1 MSKLASMKKHVSS
14 YFALAALAP
23 MLLAAQAPA
32 DLVLTNGGIYTVDNA
47 RPIVTALAVRGAR
60 IAFVGSDA
68 EAKAL
73 VSPSTRLIDLHGATV
88 VPGIVDAH
96 GHLLGL
102 GHMLE
107 TANVAGSNSF
117 AELVDRL
124 RSHAKAVK
132 PGAWI
137 LGRGWDQTRWASKEF
152 PTHEQLSR
160 AFPDNPVVLERIDG
174 HAVLATARALEL
186 AHVTSMT
193 AEPSGGRI
201 LKLASGSPSGVFV
214 DNATGLINRAI
225 PAATREQTRS
235 AILAAID
242 ECNRWGLTGI
252 HDPGVAA
259 KKVA

>member
-32 DLVLTNGGIYTVDNA
+32 DLVLTNGRIYTVDNA

-68 EAKAL
+68 EAL
-73 VSPSTRLIDLHGATV
+73 VSPSTRLIDLHGAIV

-107 TANVAGSNSF
+107 TANVAGSNSYD
-117 AELVDRL
+117 EGVDRL
-124 RSHAKAVK
+124 RSDAQAGN

-137 LGRGWDQTRWASKEF
+137 L
-152 PTHEQLSR
+152 
-160 AFPDNPVVLERIDG
+160 
-174 HAVLATARALEL
+174 
-186 AHVTSMT
+186 
-193 AEPSGGRI
+193 
-201 LKLASGSPSGVFV
+201 
-214 DNATGLINRAI
+214 
-225 PAATREQTRS
+225 
-235 AILAAID
+235 
-242 ECNRWGLTGI
+242 
-252 HDPGVAA
+252 
-259 KKVA
+259 